1 MNAPAT
7 MNKAEYA
14 RHRGCS
20 DTYVSRL
27 GKMDL
32 LVMTPDGRVDVA
44 KSDVLIAHHRDP
56 ARGGDRTATPAL
68 VAQSAAQGSPQS
80 RRVQPAGGELPLGS
94 ADDSAYKEAAR
105 RERIAKARI
114 AELELAEKAGQLV
127 RREEVE
133 AAIFGLARQAMES
146 LDALADRLA
155 PQLAAETDVDRIHAL
170 LTQHVRR
177 IAGELANA
185 TRPAAA
191 ADQQQ
196 AA

>member
-1 MNAPAT
+1 MNTPAT

-14 RHRGCS
+14 KHRGCS

-27 GKMDL
+27 GKMDPPL

-44 KSDVLIAHHRDP
+44 KSDALIAYHRDP
-56 ARGGDRTATPAL
+56 ARGGVRTATPAS
-68 VAQSAAQGSPQS
+68 VATSAPQEA
-80 RRVQPAGGELPLGS
+80 RRVPPGGGELSLP
-94 ADDSAYKEAAR
+94 ANDDSAYKEAAR

-155 PQLAAETDVDRIHAL
+155 PQLAAEMDVERIHAL

-185 TRPAAA
+185 TRPTAVAE
-191 ADQQQ
+191 QQQ